1 MSDNNNLVLHPE
13 ILRLTDEN
21 SLLREEVVHLL
32 SEAHDLVHTVKPNLM
47 AIYQTKVGIWELK
60 QFKLQCQAARLKRK
74 VELIQAC
81 LNQGRWPDL
90 EAIEAQLEE
99 EFRAW
104 EHKIR
109 MESQRLAAAEERLC
123 HLLSSEDDFELKK
136 LYYRLVKKL
145 HPDLNTELT
154 EEQRRLWLRV
164 QDAYEAGDIDE
175 LKALTLLADKNP
187 PTLSSVNSLE
197 RLTAEQQTLD
207 KQIQRLLKEIETIE
221 SRPPLTMR
229 SELFDDG
236 WVQNR
241 CETIQTTITELQQ
254 RCNGLNERIQTLLKE
269 YPGEEHFGQN

>member
-1 MSDNNNLVLHPE
+1 MNDTQSLGLHPE

-32 SEAHDLVHTVKPNLM
+32 TEAHDLVHTVKPNLM
-47 AIYQTKVGIWELK
+47 AIYQTKIGSWELK

-74 VELIQAC
+74 AELIQAC
-81 LNQGRWPDL
+81 LNQGRWPDI

-104 EHKIR
+104 KNKIR
-109 MESQRLAAAEERLC
+109 LESERLAAAEERLC
-123 HLLSSEDDFELKK
+123 HLLSSEDDLELKK

-145 HPDLNTELT
+145 HPDLNPELT

-175 LKALTLLADKNP
+175 LKALTLLADKALP
-187 PTLSSVNSLE
+187 AASSANSLE
-197 RLTAEQQTLD
+197 RLIVEQQTLD
-207 KQIQRLLKEIETIE
+207 RQIQRLLKKIEAIE

-229 SELFDDG
+229 SELFDDD

-241 CETIQTTITELQQ
+241 CETIQTTITDLQQ
-254 RCNGLNERIQTLLKE
+254 RCGGLNEHIQNLLKE
-269 YPGEEHFGQN
+269 YPGEEHFSQN